1 MDTNRDTPGKAPTGS
16 DTGKTDSKAAGMNP
30 YVGLVSSLRAAWLTG
45 KTRTSEHRV
54 SQLEALGRFLDDK
67 KQPILDAM
75 ASDMRKPPFEVE
87 LSEIILVKN
96 EVNYAL
102 NNLSTW
108 MKDEGV
114 DKNLVTQLDTAF
126 IRKEPYGVVLI
137 IGPWNYPL
145 QLILVPLVGA
155 IAAGNCVIIKPSE
168 ISSST
173 EKLVAEVLPSY
184 LDKDCFA
191 VVTGGP
197 AETTQL
203 LENKFDYIFFTGNPQ
218 VGKIVMA
225 AAATHLTPLTL
236 ELGGKNPCYVADE
249 SDMQNVA
256 NRLIWGR
263 CFNAGQTC
271 VAPDYVLC
279 SAETQEKLLPALRH
293 AITQFFG
300 PDPRESPDFARII
313 SDKQFQRIQALLGSG
328 RVAIGGQ
335 TDEKERYIAPT
346 VLVDVQPS
354 EPAMQEEI
362 FGPVLP
368 IVTVPN
374 VDEAI
379 AFINSRER
387 PLVVYVFAANS
398 KLVRRVLERTSSG
411 GFGANDSV
419 MQMTLISLPFGG
431 IGNSGLGSYHG
442 KFSFDTFSHHR
453 ACLLRSMGLETMN
466 SLRYSPYSERKR
478 GLVLST
484 FRIKHTGTCT
494 LL

>member
-1 MDTNRDTPGKAPTGS
+1 MDTEGDIPGKAPTGS
-16 DTGKTDSKAAGMNP
+16 DIGKMDSKSAGMNP

-45 KTRTSEHRV
+45 KTRAAEHRV
-54 SQLEALGRFLDDK
+54 SQLEALRRFLDEK

-75 ASDMRKPPFEVE
+75 ASDLRKPHFEVE

-102 NNLSTW
+102 NNLSSW
-108 MKDEGV
+108 MKDEFV
-114 DKNLVTQLDTAF
+114 EKNLVTQLDTAF

-137 IGPWNYPL
+137 IGAWNYPL
-145 QLILVPLVGA
+145 NLILVPLVGA
-155 IAAGNCVIIKPSE
+155 IAAGNCVIVKPSE
-168 ISSST
+168 ICSST
-173 EKLVAEVLPSY
+173 EKLLAETLPSY
-184 LDKDCFA
+184 LDNDCFA

-203 LENKFDYIFFTGNPQ
+203 LENKFDYIFFTGSPQ

-225 AAATHLTPLTL
+225 AAAKHLTPLTL

-249 SDMQNVA
+249 SDLQNVA
-256 NRLIWGR
+256 NRLVWGR

-271 VAPDYVLC
+271 IAPDYVLC

-300 PDPRESPDFARII
+300 PEPQESPDFARII
-313 SDKQFQRIQALLGSG
+313 SDKQFQRIRALLGSG

-335 TDEKERYIAPT
+335 TDERERYIAPT
-346 VLVDVQPS
+346 VLADVQPS

-379 AFINSRER
+379 AFINRRQR
-387 PLVVYVFAANS
+387 PLAVYVFASDS
-398 KLVRRVLERTSSG
+398 KLVHRVLEQTSSG
-411 GFGANDSV
+411 GFGANDTM
-419 MQMTLISLPFGG
+419 MQTTLISLPFGG
-431 IGNSGLGSYHG
+431 IGNSGLGSYHS

-453 ACLLRSMGLETMN
+453 ACLLRSLGLETVN
-466 SLRYSPYSERKR
+466 ALRYPPYSERKM
-478 GLVLST
+478 GLVTSA
-484 FRIKHTGTCT
+484 FEIKRKGTCT

>member
-1 MDTNRDTPGKAPTGS
+1 
-16 DTGKTDSKAAGMNP
+16 MNP

-45 KTRTSEHRV
+45 KTRAAEHRV
-54 SQLEALGRFLDDK
+54 SQLEALGRFLDEK

-75 ASDMRKPPFEVE
+75 ASDMRKPLFEVE
-87 LSEIILVKN
+87 LSEIIIVKN

-102 NNLSTW
+102 NNLSSW

-145 QLILVPLVGA
+145 NLILVPLVGA

-173 EKLVAEVLPSY
+173 EKLVAETLPSY
-184 LDKDCFA
+184 LEKDCFA

-197 AETTQL
+197 AEMTQL
-203 LENKFDYIFFTGNPQ
+203 LENKFDYIFFTGIPQ

-225 AAATHLTPLTL
+225 AAAKHLTPLTL
-236 ELGGKNPCYVADE
+236 ELGGKNPCYVADQ
-249 SDMQNVA
+249 SDLQNVA
-256 NRLIWGR
+256 NRLVWGR

-279 SAETQEKLLPALRH
+279 SAETQEKLLPALRR

-300 PDPRESPDFARII
+300 PEPRESPDFARII
-313 SDKQFQRIQALLGSG
+313 SDRQFQRVRALLGSG

-335 TDEKERYIAPT
+335 TDERQRYIAPT
-346 VLVDVQPS
+346 VLADVQPS
-354 EPAMQEEI
+354 DPAMQEEI

-368 IVTVPN
+368 IVTVPS

-379 AFINSRER
+379 AFINRRER
-387 PLVVYVFAANS
+387 PLAVYVFASDS
-398 KLVRRVLERTSSG
+398 KGTAGWARTTASS
-411 GFGANDSV
+411 AS
-419 MQMTLISLPFGG
+419 TPSLTAVPA
-431 IGNSGLGSYHG
+431 SCVAWAW
-442 KFSFDTFSHHR
+442 R
-453 ACLLRSMGLETMN
+453 
-466 SLRYSPYSERKR
+466 P
-478 GLVLST
+478 
-484 FRIKHTGTCT
+484 
-494 LL
+494 

>member
-1 MDTNRDTPGKAPTGS
+1 
-16 DTGKTDSKAAGMNP
+16 MNP

-45 KTRTSEHRV
+45 KTRAAEHRV
-54 SQLEALGRFLDDK
+54 SQLEALRRFLDEK

-75 ASDMRKPPFEVE
+75 ASDMRKPSFEVE
-87 LSEIILVKN
+87 LSEIIMVKN

-102 NNLSTW
+102 NNLSSW
-108 MKDEGV
+108 MKDKGV

-155 IAAGNCVIIKPSE
+155 IVAGNCVIIKPSE
-168 ISSST
+168 ICSSS
-173 EKLVAEVLPSY
+173 EKLLAETLPSY

-191 VVTGGP
+191 AVTGGP
-197 AETTQL
+197 AEMTQL
-203 LENKFDYIFFTGNPQ
+203 LENKFDYIFFTGSPQ

-225 AAATHLTPLTL
+225 AAAKHLTPLTL

-249 SDMQNVA
+249 SDLQNVA
-256 NRLIWGR
+256 NRLVWGR

-279 SAETQEKLLPALRH
+279 SVETQEKLLLALRH

-300 PDPRESPDFARII
+300 PEPRESPDFARII
-313 SDKQFQRIQALLGSG
+313 SDKQFQRIRALLGSG

-335 TDEKERYIAPT
+335 TDERDRYIAPT
-346 VLVDVQPS
+346 VLADVQPS
-354 EPAMQEEI
+354 DPAMQEEI

-379 AFINSRER
+379 AFINRRER
-387 PLVVYVFAANS
+387 PLAVYVFASDS
-398 KLVRRVLERTSSG
+398 KGTVGWARTTASS
-411 GFGANDSV
+411 AL
-419 MQMTLISLPFGG
+419 TPSLTTAPA
-431 IGNSGLGSYHG
+431 SCAAWAW
-442 KFSFDTFSHHR
+442 R
-453 ACLLRSMGLETMN
+453 
-466 SLRYSPYSERKR
+466 P
-478 GLVLST
+478 
-484 FRIKHTGTCT
+484 
-494 LL
+494 

>member
-1 MDTNRDTPGKAPTGS
+1 MGGDSGSSPDRLTYPLPTS
-16 DTGKTDSKAAGMNP
+16 MNP

-45 KTRTSEHRV
+45 KTRTTEHRL

-173 EKLVAEVLPSY
+173 EKLVAEMLPSY

-256 NRLIWGR
+256 NRLVWGR

-313 SDKQFQRIQALLGSG
+313 SDKQFQRIRALLGSG

-335 TDEKERYIAPT
+335 TDEKERYVVSDAPFPQPPRCWWT
-346 VLVDVQPS
+346 CSRQSLPCRRRSSGLSCPSSPCPTWTKPSPSSTAGSGRWSCTSLPPTASWCAGCWSGRAAEVLVP
-354 EPAMQEEI
+354 
-362 FGPVLP
+362 
-368 IVTVPN
+368 
-374 VDEAI
+374 
-379 AFINSRER
+379 
-387 PLVVYVFAANS
+387 
-398 KLVRRVLERTSSG
+398 
-411 GFGANDSV
+411 
-419 MQMTLISLPFGG
+419 MTP
-431 IGNSGLGSYHG
+431 
-442 KFSFDTFSHHR
+442 
-453 ACLLRSMGLETMN
+453 
-466 SLRYSPYSERKR
+466 
-478 GLVLST
+478 
-484 FRIKHTGTCT
+484 
-494 LL
+494 